1 MHCDRTYSSQSP
13 VQLLAPPNH
22 GDHKRATFWAA
33 ALGEFAPL
41 APIHRGS
48 VPVHCI
54 QLSSHS
60 VLSSLPILKKALTT
74 PPCPTTTAE
83 LFTSLKGNPM
93 SQPLG
98 AQGIMSGIPLSV
110 TRLGAVSFPSLKYT
124 QIYSFLCSRQW
135 AQILMMAYYLFFSK
149 KALASLKNKCSVFRP
164 FCSSRWKVTIKNR
177 ENESL
182 VFALHSKFDPQSL
195 KSVENDAVSFSPWL
209 LCTTALYKV
218 IRMALWTPWFSN
230 PQPAGVPLGA
240 AYRRLLHAAV
250 RLLRG
255 QQNTAA
261 WSICARRGGKPMVG
275 SDWEQ
280 GSYNSNV
287 GTSSLRE
294 AGEAGRRRNLSR
306 KRTFIADTS
315 KNIVSSHWRNV
326 SSTGKAAALA
336 CHSFRWIQCSCKSVW
351 KKCFCS
357 FPVESSRAKRK
368 TRQGGTAA
376 APRDVRH
383 PLLAAWWC

>member
-1 MHCDRTYSSQSP
+1 MGPDFNDG
-13 VQLLAPPNH
+13 LLIN
-22 GDHKRATFWAA
+22 
-33 ALGEFAPL
+33 
-41 APIHRGS
+41 
-48 VPVHCI
+48 
-54 QLSSHS
+54 
-60 VLSSLPILKKALTT
+60 
-74 PPCPTTTAE
+74 
-83 LFTSLKGNPM
+83 LF
-93 SQPLG
+93 
-98 AQGIMSGIPLSV
+98 I
-110 TRLGAVSFPSLKYT
+110 
-124 QIYSFLCSRQW
+124 
-135 AQILMMAYYLFFSK
+135 SK

-182 VFALHSKFDPQSL
+182 VFALHSKFDPPSL

-218 IRMALWTPWFSN
+218 IRMALWTLWCSN

-261 WSICARRGGKPMVG
+261 RSICARRGGKPMVG

-336 CHSFRWIQCSCKSVW
+336 CHSVLLQIHLKEVFLLLSCRVLPCKEEDT
-351 KKCFCS
+351 
-357 FPVESSRAKRK
+357 PRGDRSRPKGR
-368 TRQGGTAA
+368 A
-376 APRDVRH
+376 APAARCVVMLESWQPRCSTNTSAAGVYWLFYLYSSSTQATPDVLWLIH
-383 PLLAAWWC
+383 VYYVWCLSSESTLG